1 MEKRQPLMP
10 FPVHISVENCL
21 GNTTA
26 TTLLHRFI
34 EQAKQSFDVTVM
46 TPPSGTDSQAEAII
60 SVPFADRE
68 RIRIAFNIYA
78 SEAEDIHGVGLYFH
92 MESASPVQD
101 NKA

>member
-1 MEKRQPLMP
+1 MP
-10 FPVHISVENCL
+10 FPVHISVENRL
-21 GNTTA
+21 GNTSA

-34 EQAKQSFDVTVM
+34 EQAEQSFDVTVM

-78 SEAEDIHGVGLYFH
+78 SEAEDIHGAGLYFH
-92 MESASPVQD
+92 MESAIPVRD